1 MNYQKLCLLLFLS
14 IVVLTGSAAAQQPSK
29 IKRPVKNPPQ
39 FPNIIDLEN
48 KDATNRQPNQQ
59 PVQQN
64 KAEDAPAVQPPASL
78 AGAVQSLANELRTLG
93 QELRSLNIR
102 GQAQI
107 EMLRMTRV
115 DMRID
120 QYERELRPVRDRLG
134 SLESDEQ
141 LLLQAMTRESLLAQ
155 TATTPTVNREELM
168 RQLRTQH
175 EARYRATQA
184 EKDRMK
190 KLEADL
196 TASLKIYQNISRETE
211 QRIQEAEDALRI
223 IESGR
228 PESVQQGPQGQPG
241 QGVKTERKQ

>member
-1 MNYQKLCLLLFLS
+1 MKYRKFQSSFLS
-14 IVVLTGSAAAQQPSK
+14 AFFLSAVVMTGSAAAQQPAK

-48 KDATNRQPNQQ
+48 KDAKQTDRQTDQQ
-59 PVQQN
+59 DNAPI
-64 KAEDAPAVQPPASL
+64 ADAGGQTDSL
-78 AGAVQSLANELRTLG
+78 AVAVQSLANELRALG

-102 GQAQI
+102 GQAQF

-120 QYERELRPVRDRLG
+120 FYERELRPVRDRITA
-134 SLESDEQ
+134 LESDEQ
-141 LLLQAMTRESLLAQ
+141 VLRQLMTREGLLAQ
-155 TATTPTVNREELM
+155 TASMPTLNREESM
-168 RQLRTQH
+168 KQLRLQH
-175 EARYRATQA
+175 EVRYRAIQS
-184 EKDRMK
+184 EQERLR

-211 QRIQEAEDALRI
+211 QKIQEAEDTLKN

-228 PESVQQGPQGQPG
+228 
-241 QGVKTERKQ
+241 KQ

>member
-1 MNYQKLCLLLFLS
+1 MKYRKFQSSFLS
-14 IVVLTGSAAAQQPSK
+14 AFFLSAVVMTGSAAAQQPAK

-48 KDATNRQPNQQ
+48 KDAKQTDRQTDQQ
-59 PVQQN
+59 DNAPI
-64 KAEDAPAVQPPASL
+64 ADAGGQTDSL
-78 AGAVQSLANELRTLG
+78 AVAVQSLANELRTLG

-102 GQAQI
+102 GQAQF

-120 QYERELRPVRDRLG
+120 FYERELRPVRERITA
-134 SLESDEQ
+134 LESDEQ
-141 LLLQAMTRESLLAQ
+141 VLRQLMTREGLLAQ
-155 TATTPTVNREELM
+155 TASMPTLNREESM
-168 RQLRTQH
+168 KQLRLQH
-175 EARYRATQA
+175 EVRYRAIQS
-184 EKDRMK
+184 EQERLR

-211 QRIQEAEDALRI
+211 QKIQEAEDTLKN

-228 PESVQQGPQGQPG
+228 
-241 QGVKTERKQ
+241 KQ